1 MRSGERGLALCARG
15 WNGRLTIESSQLI
28 PRASLGKMRELS
40 GDGLGM
46 VSMRALLF
54 LWRHDVASSENRPLS
69 KRQQLFVTH
78 FIEGASGVKAAEAAG
93 YRGDDR
99 ALRSTASR
107 LLTYRNIKKAI
118 RQAYADAG
126 VDPAAILGK
135 LAALAFGDSTA
146 QVQLRALEIMARHTL
161 VTKVETAQGVITLD
175 RRTVG
180 RGEGGKLVLLEG
192 GAGATSGAEAGTPG
206 GRAGTPKPVAEGG
219 GSEA

>member
-1 MRSGERGLALCARG
+1 
-15 WNGRLTIESSQLI
+15 
-28 PRASLGKMRELS
+28 
-40 GDGLGM
+40 
-46 VSMRALLF
+46 MRALLF

-146 QVQLRALEIMARHTL
+146 QVQLRALEIMARAHSGD
-161 VTKVETAQGVITLD
+161 KGGD
-175 RRTVG
+175 RPGGDHPGSAHGGQG
-180 RGEGGKLVLLEG
+180 RGGQACL
-192 GAGATSGAEAGTPG
+192 AR
-206 GRAGTPKPVAEGG
+206 GRRRCHLRGRGRYPRG
-219 GSEA
+219 